1 MAPSIWSDSLAT
13 HKQRL
18 REHIVGTA
26 GELLAERGL
35 GGVSMSLLAQRAGI
49 ARATLYNH
57 FPDFERVLAAL
68 VADEVARFRVQLDR
82 HLADASDPVERLRRY
97 LVAVHDWATNLRRQP
112 QKRPPRPAGRTRKPR
127 LSPQVVAVTH
137 EPLGQLHEILERI
150 LADAIAR
157 HAVHP
162 DVDPG
167 LHADLILKL
176 LLDPRPPTPA
186 AAHPPGAER
195 DQLVRF
201 VLRGLTTRP
210 PAPPPATR
218 RSGR

>member
-97 LVAVHDWATNLRRQP
+97 LVAVHDWATNLRRHPKSALRGPPAGPASPGSRRRSSPSRMSRSASFTRSWRGSSPTPSPATPSIPMSIPGCTPTSSSNSCSTRARQP
-112 QKRPPRPAGRTRKPR
+112 LPPRILPALNAT
-127 LSPQVVAVTH
+127 SS
-137 EPLGQLHEILERI
+137 
-150 LADAIAR
+150 
-157 HAVHP
+157 
-162 DVDPG
+162 
-167 LHADLILKL
+167 
-176 LLDPRPPTPA
+176 
-186 AAHPPGAER
+186 
-195 DQLVRF
+195 F
-201 VLRGLTTRP
+201 VSCFAG
-210 PAPPPATR
+210 
-218 RSGR
+218 